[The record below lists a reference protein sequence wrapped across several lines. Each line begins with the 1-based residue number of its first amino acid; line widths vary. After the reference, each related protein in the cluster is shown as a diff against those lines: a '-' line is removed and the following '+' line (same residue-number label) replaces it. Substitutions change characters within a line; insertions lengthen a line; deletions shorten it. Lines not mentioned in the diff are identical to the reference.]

1 MGSLHDAAAGGASTQ
16 QPPVGANVD
25 EQDLAGGR
33 ACINAH
39 SCTMSLGGTSVIVGG
54 KSQAADAGRSGPQ
67 DIFGIPAGAI
77 GAFSG
82 PLTSTTGTDWD
93 WAGL

>member
-16 QPPVGANVD
+16 QPPAGANVD

-54 KSQAADAGRSGPQ
+54 KSQARMQVDLGPKIFLGSQPALSGP
-67 DIFGIPAGAI
+67 FRGR
-77 GAFSG
+77 
-82 PLTSTTGTDWD
+82 
-93 WAGL
+93 